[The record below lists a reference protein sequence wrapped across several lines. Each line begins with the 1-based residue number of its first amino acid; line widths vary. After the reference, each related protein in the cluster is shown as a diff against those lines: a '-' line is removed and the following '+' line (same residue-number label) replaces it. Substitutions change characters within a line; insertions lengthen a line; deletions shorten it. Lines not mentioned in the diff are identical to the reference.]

1 MGFPSRGL
9 FRLRLIFPP
18 SSRSK
23 EAVPFPRL
31 SSLLYGLVF
40 CDRSTSQPVLL
51 FLTLHPAGWV
61 WGAGLASRT
70 CLAGTLPGTPP
81 TVEAAPQINR
91 HSLSGKVHVI
101 GLSVSGAPFPS
112 TI

>member
-40 CDRSTSQPVLL
+40 WDRSTSQPVLL
-51 FLTLHPAGWV
+51 FLTLRRAGWA
-61 WGAGLASRT
+61 WGAGLA
-70 CLAGTLPGTPP
+70 TLPGTPP